1 MATNVLA
8 QRKMVAFVYTF
19 FYFTSIII
27 QHITSRNLQN
37 RYFIGF
43 GNLVLTKRVLFLLLY
58 FQVGFYDALKM
69 ATEREK

>member
-8 QRKMVAFVYTF
+8 QRKMVAFFYT

-58 FQVGFYDALKM
+58 FQVGFDDALKM